1 MSNSYFDMSA
11 LSPETVTKVLHMDD
25 DSIGRVSDTGE
36 DTYKG
41 PIRQTTSDQS
51 FPVTFTCCVDAAER
65 LLVHLE
71 RQWLFVTEAEEEPT
85 LTDVFIMLR
94 CGILEHACEL
104 SPG

>member
-41 PIRQTTSDQS
+41 PVRQTTSDQS
-51 FPVTFTCCVDAAER
+51 FLVTFTCCVDAAMKHMKKNHCCR
-65 LLVHLE
+65 SRISNVP
-71 RQWLFVTEAEEEPT
+71 RYIGQ
-85 LTDVFIMLR
+85 
-94 CGILEHACEL
+94 
-104 SPG
+104 